1 MWPPFKLERRGDDD
15 RTMHLLRSMVVF
27 VVSGLVA
34 AMVVTL
40 VLFPEAERPTMAKK
54 PSSNQRLVAFE
65 EFSSLPL
72 ETPRAAVMRRFG
84 TPFRT
89 APAGSLDPGAR
100 CVFYKVPARSAYA
113 TEYRLCFVA
122 GKLHSK
128 FAG

>member
-1 MWPPFKLERRGDDD
+1 
-15 RTMHLLRSMVVF
+15 MVVF
-27 VVSGLVA
+27 VVSGFVA
-34 AMVVTL
+34 AAVLTL
-40 VLFPEAERPTMAKK
+40 VLFPEAERPTTAKT

-72 ETPRAAVMRRFG
+72 ETSRAAVMRRFG

-89 APAGSLDPGAR
+89 APAGTLDPGAR
-100 CVFYKVPARSAYA
+100 CVFYKAPAGSTFA
-113 TEYRLCFVA
+113 TEYQLCFLA